1 MRDLGVSCGLSSR
14 SMYDGF
20 GSKEQFFD
28 SVLGR
33 YYDTILTPVV
43 ELLEAERGLEALS
56 QFVEIISTNSV
67 ADGCLYVNTGAE
79 RANVPASAI
88 ERVEKYRE
96 TMIRL
101 FGEKLEQARLDG
113 EFSGDSGVRS
123 MQLSMTLTGVVS
135 SLTCGASLE
144 DGATALRGL
153 LADIRH
159 DK

>member
-1 MRDLGVSCGLSSR
+1 MRDLGEVCGLSSR

-28 SVLGR
+28 SALVR
-33 YYDTILTPVV
+33 YYDTVLTPVV
-43 ELLEAERGLEALS
+43 ELLESGRGLDALG

-67 ADGCLYVNTGAE
+67 ADGCLFVNTGAE

-101 FGEKLEQARLDG
+101 FGEKLDQASADG
-113 EFSGDSGVRS
+113 EFHGDVRARS
-123 MQLSMTLTGVVS
+123 LQMSVTLTGVVS

-144 DGATALRGL
+144 DGAVALRGL
-153 LADIRH
+153 LSDIRK
-159 DK
+159 D